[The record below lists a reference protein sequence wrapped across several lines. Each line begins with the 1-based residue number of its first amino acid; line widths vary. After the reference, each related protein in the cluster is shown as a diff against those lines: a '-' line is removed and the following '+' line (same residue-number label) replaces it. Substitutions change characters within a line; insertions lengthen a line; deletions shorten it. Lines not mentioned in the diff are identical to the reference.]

1 VKYATSAAIL
11 LLLLSLLAWLSS
23 LSLDTTRFDRELK
36 ALDDFT
42 RFERGMN
49 REVLTARTGLSRN
62 YDALVRMT
70 EAYDRALERLREVA
84 EEGPNER
91 AAFEALAGRARGQQD
106 LVEKF
111 KSRNAL
117 LQNSFA
123 YFGMFNAALAESKN
137 APVAGAANQLSA
149 AMLHLTLDTSSS
161 SAREVQE
168 AMSQL
173 AALRDP
179 SSEVQTIQAVLAH
192 GGMLHDV
199 LPATDA
205 ILKAL
210 IEEASTREQDKLR
223 SLIEERRRTAKASA
237 GRYNFLLYVASLGL
251 LGVLIYLGLQL
262 RTRAIALRR
271 RAEFDQVIAGI
282 STRFINLAQYEI
294 APRIEQALEKLAGL
308 VGADRAYFVMPGAP
322 QQSYRWCRD
331 GVTFPRGWPERA
343 PEVVSRLN
351 LGHLDVIHCPSI
363 QPSHSY
369 DTTKLLTEVGLR
381 GWLCIAGRDQKE
393 ARAILGFDALRAR
406 ALTQHGE
413 DRIFRMAFEVI
424 DNAVRRVALE
434 QEKERLQAK
443 LQQARRMETIGALA
457 SGVAHNFN
465 NIIGAIIGYT
475 EMADAQARSGR
486 ADGSHFNQIRHAS
499 ERARQLVDQILT
511 FGRKQSGHG
520 RVSIKSLVA
529 ETEQLLRASLP
540 PDFELVVGQS
550 AEDVDIVSEAA
561 RLQQVFLNICRN
573 AVQATNKRGRIEIRI
588 ELRESDRPMRIRG
601 TEISAGRF
609 AIVSISDNGHGMD
622 EATVDRVFEPFFT
635 TRQEGNGLGLSTARQ
650 TVLECGGAIEV
661 KSAPGAGARFDI
673 WLPSAPATGSTAVRH
688 ASPEVAR
695 GRGEM
700 VLIMQ
705 PDATRLLLDE
715 EILAALGYEPVGF
728 NEPSEALRMCST
740 DPGRFHAMLICP
752 HNGTNGALEFAARVH
767 EVAPGLPIL
776 LAIPSARYLDPA
788 QLAASGVSELLHYP
802 LVSSPLSSALSRG
815 AAVRPPAVLP
825 RRLPAGSSPPDGP
838 STRPH

>member
-1 VKYATSAAIL
+1 MKYGTIAAVL
-11 LLLLSLLAWLSS
+11 LLVLSLLAWLSS

-36 ALDDFT
+36 ALDDFG
-42 RFERGMN
+42 RHERGMG

-62 YDALVRMT
+62 YDSLVRMT
-70 EAYDRALERLREVA
+70 EAYDRALERLREVTG
-84 EEGPNER
+84 EGPDER
-91 AAFEALAGRARGQQD
+91 AAFDVLVARASGQED
-106 LVEKF
+106 LVERF
-111 KSRNAL
+111 KSRNAM

-123 YFGMFNAALAESKN
+123 YFGMFNATLAESKD

-161 SAREVQE
+161 TARAVQE

-173 AALRDP
+173 AALQRP
-179 SSEVQTIQAVLAH
+179 LSEAQTIQSVLAH
-192 GGMLHDV
+192 GSMLHDL

-205 ILKAL
+205 ILKAM
-210 IEEASTREQDKLR
+210 IQEASTREQDTLR
-223 SLIEERRRTAKASA
+223 SLIEQRRRTAKASA
-237 GRYNFLLYVASLGL
+237 SRYNFLLYVASLGL

-262 RTRAIALRR
+262 RERAIALRR

-308 VGADRAYFVMPGAP
+308 VGADRAYFVIPGAP
-322 QQSYRWCRD
+322 RQSYRWCRD
-331 GVTFPRGWPERA
+331 GVSFPRGWPERA

-351 LGHLDVIHCPSI
+351 LGHLDVIHFPSI

-369 DTTKLLTEVGLR
+369 DTVKLLTEAGLS

-393 ARAILGFDALRAR
+393 ARAILGFDGLRTR
-406 ALTQHGE
+406 ALTQHSE

-434 QEKERLQAK
+434 QEKERLQAN

-475 EMADAQARSGR
+475 EMADAQTRSGR

-520 RVSIKSLVA
+520 RVGINSLIA

-540 PDFELVVGQS
+540 PDFELVVQQS
-550 AEDVDIVSEAA
+550 AADVDILSEAA

-588 ELRESDRPMRIRG
+588 ELRDSDQPMRIRG
-601 TEISAGRF
+601 TEINAGRF

-622 EATVDRVFEPFFT
+622 EATADRVFEPFFT
-635 TRQEGNGLGLSTARQ
+635 TRLEGNGLGLSTARQ
-650 TVLECGGAIEV
+650 TVLECGGAIDV
-661 KSAPGAGARFDI
+661 KSEPGTGARFDI
-673 WLPSAPATGSTAVRH
+673 WLPSAPATGPAVGGH
-688 ASPEVAR
+688 ATPEVAR
-695 GRGEM
+695 GRGETVM
-700 VLIMQ
+700 IMQ
-705 PDATRLLLDE
+705 PDAGRLLLDE

-728 NEPSEALRMCST
+728 SDPSEALRMCHA
-740 DPGRFHAMLICP
+740 DPGRFHAMLICAHP
-752 HNGTNGALEFAARVH
+752 GTNAALALAEKVR
-767 EVAPGLPIL
+767 EVAPALPIV
-776 LAIPSARYLDPA
+776 LAIPSARHLDPT

-802 LVSSPLSSALSRG
+802 LVCSPLSSALSRC
-815 AAVRPPAVLP
+815 VTVPTSVML
-825 RRLPAGSSPPDGP
+825 
-838 STRPH
+838 H